1 MNLRIVHEEVGSNKY
16 IIKLIG
22 EVDAYTAPDLREELI
37 PLVEKG
43 GDLITMDLSETEYM
57 DSTGLGIIIAGLKAA
72 KKSGSTLVVGKMTPR
87 VERLFKITGLLDVL
101 NNNNEAKEGKC

>member
-1 MNLRIVHEEVGSNKY
+1 MNLRIEHQEMGSNKY
-16 IIKLIG
+16 MIKLIG
-22 EVDAYTAPDLREELI
+22 EVDAYTAPNLREELI

-43 GDLITMDLSETEYM
+43 GDVVTIDLSETEYM

-72 KKSGSTLVVGKMTPR
+72 KKSGSALEIGEMTPR

-101 NNNNEAKEGKC
+101 NNDDTVKEGK